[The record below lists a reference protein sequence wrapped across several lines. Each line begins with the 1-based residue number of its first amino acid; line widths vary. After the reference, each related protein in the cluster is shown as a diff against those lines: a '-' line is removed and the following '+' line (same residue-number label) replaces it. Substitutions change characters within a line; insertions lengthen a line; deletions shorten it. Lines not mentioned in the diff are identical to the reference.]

1 MKGRPKKY
9 DTRLKPNGLTPEL
22 DDWYEQQ
29 AKKLKITRTELKR
42 RVLSAFQARVEAGDT
57 LILIDLG
64 QVAK

>member
-22 DDWYEQQ
+22 DNWYEKE

-42 RVLSAFQARVEAGDT
+42 RVLAQFRALVESGLANAAEVP
-57 LILIDLG
+57 
-64 QVAK
+64 Q